1 MHNNYRENSA
11 GSLDDCLKV
20 IKHSR
25 STGEAVSLQ
34 TITEFL
40 GMSLNNISQ
49 LVYSDLTTNL
59 DF

>member
-1 MHNNYRENSA
+1 
-11 GSLDDCLKV
+11 LKV